1 MTVLFDSGSCH
12 TWIRSVNSGTV
23 FTSVPYDF
31 RESSTYEPLAKTFSE
46 TYAACRISGRYMKE
60 AITVAQFYCVH
71 FTTQPVQIGEVM
83 VQGVILAEAFEQS
96 GACSQTR
103 PFDGIFGLCLSS
115 KTPET
120 EPTIFE
126 QLYKHGT
133 FDTAVFSIWF
143 KPPTNHQ
150 YQGQASMIFG
160 VVRRSGLT
168 GEAVSFKMQS
178 KTYLW
183 TFNIGGVR
191 SQFGRAVFNTEI

>member
-1 MTVLFDSGSCH
+1 MYKYFHVILLIGTSVVFGDKFIETPLKYCGPGLPCGDIAIGTPPQTMTVLFDSGSCH

-143 KPPTNHQ
+143 KP
-150 YQGQASMIFG
+150 
-160 VVRRSGLT
+160 
-168 GEAVSFKMQS
+168 
-178 KTYLW
+178 
-183 TFNIGGVR
+183 
-191 SQFGRAVFNTEI
+191 